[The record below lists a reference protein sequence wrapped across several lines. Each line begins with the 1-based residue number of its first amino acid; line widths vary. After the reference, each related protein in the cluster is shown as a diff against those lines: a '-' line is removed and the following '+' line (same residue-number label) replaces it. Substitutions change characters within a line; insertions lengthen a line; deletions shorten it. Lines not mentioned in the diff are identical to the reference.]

1 MYGNKIIVWLYT
13 GFVLGVLACTNAY
26 AQYEPNDDYSTFVLS
41 YQSSKF
47 STPVCIG
54 GECHDSI
61 SGPVVIYARQLIPNL
76 AIGMSG
82 SQLQSSGKISS
93 IKGTNVSLF
102 VQAIAGMGSRVD
114 IGASVAALSASTDLC
129 TTIPSSCTSSSDI
142 GTDVGVFGKVFLT
155 EHKTV
160 SVNLGY
166 DAIYFEK
173 LPNKT
178 IIGLSLVGIVAQHHR
193 LAISTNSVR
202 DASGNEIS
210 GGLGFGYSYIV
221 NY

>member
-1 MYGNKIIVWLYT
+1 MHLNKIIIRLST
-13 GFVLGVLACTNAY
+13 GIVLGALACTSTY
-26 AQYEPNDDYSTFVLS
+26 AQYEPNDNYSTFVLS

-54 GECHDSI
+54 GECHDRI
-61 SGPVVIYARQLIPNL
+61 SGPVVVYARQIIPNL

-82 SQLQSSGKISS
+82 SQLQSSGISSS
-93 IKGTNVSLF
+93 IKGTNISLF
-102 VQAIAGMGSRVD
+102 VQAIAGMGNSVD
-114 IGASVAALSASTDLC
+114 IGTSVAALHTSTELC
-129 TTIPSSCTSSSDI
+129 TSIPSACTSSSDI
-142 GTDVGVFGKVFLT
+142 GTDIGVFGKVFLT

-160 SVNLGY
+160 SVNLSY

-173 LPNKT
+173 LPNQT